1 MTATAQRPGG
11 RSARVRREV
20 LAATLRV
27 LLEEGLDAA
36 TIPAIAE
43 RSGVHHTSIYRRWKD
58 RGALIREAALSAV
71 DAAAP
76 VPDTGSLRSD
86 LIAGLDE
93 VRNLLSSPLGAVL
106 LDAARSRDDDLDE
119 LRRTYWDAR
128 LDHCAVIVDRAVARG
143 ELPAG
148 TDHRLVFELL
158 IGPIHARILL
168 SPDTLNDVETA
179 TIVDAVLN
187 GVANPH
193 DLACGPT
200 A

>member
-43 RSGVHHTSIYRRWKD
+43 RAGVHHTSIYRRWND
-58 RGALIREAALSAV
+58 RAALIREAALSAV

-76 VPDTGSLRSD
+76 VPDTGNLRSD
-86 LIAGLDE
+86 LIAGLDD
-93 VRNLLSSPLGAVL
+93 VRQLLSSPLGTVL

-119 LRRTYWDAR
+119 LRQTYWRAR
-128 LDHCAVIVDRAVARG
+128 LDQCSAVVERAVARG

-168 SPDTLNDVETA
+168 SPDTLEDVETT

-187 GVANPH
+187 GVARPV
-193 DLACGPT
+193 
-200 A
+200 

>member
-20 LAATLRV
+20 LATTLDL
-27 LLEEGLDAA
+27 LLEEGLDAT

-58 RGALIREAALSAV
+58 RAALIREAALSAV

-76 VPDTGSLRSD
+76 VPDTGNLRSD
-86 LIAGLDE
+86 LIAGLDD
-93 VRNLLSSPLGAVL
+93 VRQLLRSPLGTVL
-106 LDAARSRDDDLDE
+106 LDVARSRDDDLDE
-119 LRRTYWDAR
+119 LRQTYWRAR
-128 LDHCAVIVDRAVARG
+128 LDQCSAIVERAIARG

-148 TDHRLVFELL
+148 PDPRLVFELL
-158 IGPIHARILL
+158 IGPIHARTLL
-168 SPDTLNDVETA
+168 SPDTLEDVETT

-187 GVANPH
+187 GVAKPV
-193 DLACGPT
+193 
-200 A
+200 

>member
-1 MTATAQRPGG
+1 MKVTAQRPGG

-20 LAATLRV
+20 LAATLRM
-27 LLEEGLDAA
+27 LLEEGLNAT

-76 VPDTGSLRSD
+76 VPDTGNLRSD
-86 LIAGLDE
+86 LIAILND
-93 VRNLLSSPLGAVL
+93 VRNLLSSPLGTVL
-106 LDAARSRDDDLDE
+106 LDVARSRDDDLNE

-128 LDHCAVIVDRAVARG
+128 LDHCSAIVDRAVARG

-158 IGPIHARILL
+158 IGPLHARILL
-168 SPDTLNDVETA
+168 SPDSLNDVKTT

-187 GVANPH
+187 GVAKT
-193 DLACGPT
+193 D
-200 A
+200 

>member
-20 LAATLRV
+20 LAATLHV
-27 LLEEGLDAA
+27 LLEEGLDAT
-36 TIPAIAE
+36 TIPAIAD
-43 RSGVHHTSIYRRWKD
+43 RAGVHHTSIYRRWND
-58 RGALIREAALSAV
+58 RAALIREAALSAV

-76 VPDTGSLRSD
+76 VPDTGNLQSD
-86 LIAGLDE
+86 LIAGLDD
-93 VRNLLSSPLGAVL
+93 VRQLLSSPLGTVL
-106 LDAARSRDDDLDE
+106 LDVARSRNDDLDE
-119 LRRTYWDAR
+119 LRQTYWRAR
-128 LDHCAVIVDRAVARG
+128 LDQCSAVVERAVARG

-168 SPDTLNDVETA
+168 SPDTLDDVETT

-187 GVANPH
+187 GVARPV
-193 DLACGPT
+193 
-200 A
+200 

>member
-20 LAATLRV
+20 LATTLDL
-27 LLEEGLDAA
+27 LLEEGLDAT

-58 RGALIREAALSAV
+58 RAALIREAALSAV

-76 VPDTGSLRSD
+76 VPDTGNLRSD
-86 LIAGLDE
+86 LIAGLDD
-93 VRNLLSSPLGAVL
+93 VRQLLRSPLGTVL
-106 LDAARSRDDDLDE
+106 LDVARSRDDDLDE
-119 LRRTYWDAR
+119 LRQTYWRAR
-128 LDHCAVIVDRAVARG
+128 LDQCSAIVERAIARG

-158 IGPIHARILL
+158 IGPIHARTLL
-168 SPDTLNDVETA
+168 SPDTLEDVETT

-187 GVANPH
+187 GVAKPV
-193 DLACGPT
+193 
-200 A
+200 

>member
-1 MTATAQRPGG
+1 MCVKLDGVTATTQRPGG
-11 RSARVRREV
+11 RSARVHREV
-20 LAATLRV
+20 LAATLDI

-36 TIPAIAE
+36 TIPAIAQ

-58 RGALIREAALSAV
+58 RTALIREAALSAV

-76 VPDTGSLRSD
+76 VPDTGNLRSD

-93 VRNLLSSPLGAVL
+93 VRNLLNSQLGTLL
-106 LDAARSRDDDLDE
+106 LDVARSRGDDLDA
-119 LRRTYWDAR
+119 LRHTYWGAR
-128 LDHCAVIVDRAVARG
+128 LDHCSAIVERAISRG

-158 IGPIHARILL
+158 IGPIHARMLL
-168 SPDTLNDVETA
+168 SPDTLDEVKTT

-187 GVANPH
+187 GVA
-193 DLACGPT
+193 T
-200 A
+200 AH

>member
-11 RSARVRREV
+11 RSARVRHDV
-20 LAATLRV
+20 LAATLQV
-27 LLEEGLDAA
+27 LLEEGLDAT

-58 RGALIREAALSAV
+58 RAALIREAALSAV

-76 VPDTGSLRSD
+76 VPDTGNLRSD
-86 LIAGLDE
+86 LIAGLDD
-93 VRNLLSSPLGAVL
+93 VRRLLSSPLGTVL
-106 LDAARSRDDDLDE
+106 LDVARSHSKIQGDDLDE

-128 LDHCAVIVDRAVARG
+128 LEHCSVIVERAVARG
-143 ELPAG
+143 ELSPG

-158 IGPIHARILL
+158 IGPIHARMLL
-168 SPDTLNDVETA
+168 SQDNLDDLKTT

-187 GVANPH
+187 GVASG
-193 DLACGPT
+193 A
-200 A
+200 

>member
-1 MTATAQRPGG
+1 MTAPAQRPGG

-20 LAATLRV
+20 LATTLDL
-27 LLEEGLDAA
+27 LLEKGLDAT

-58 RGALIREAALSAV
+58 RAALIREAALSAV

-76 VPDTGSLRSD
+76 VPDTGNLRSD
-86 LIAGLDE
+86 LIAGLDD
-93 VRNLLSSPLGAVL
+93 VRQLLSSPLGTVL
-106 LDAARSRDDDLDE
+106 LDVARSRDDDLDE
-119 LRRTYWDAR
+119 LRQTYWRAR
-128 LDHCAVIVDRAVARG
+128 LDQCSAIVERAAARG

-158 IGPIHARILL
+158 IGPIHARTLL
-168 SPDTLNDVETA
+168 SPDTLEDVETT

-187 GVANPH
+187 GVAKPV
-193 DLACGPT
+193 
-200 A
+200 

>member
-20 LAATLRV
+20 LAATLHV
-27 LLEEGLDAA
+27 LLEEGLDAT
-36 TIPAIAE
+36 TIPAIAD
-43 RSGVHHTSIYRRWKD
+43 RAGVHHTSIYRRWND
-58 RGALIREAALSAV
+58 RAALIREAALSAV

-76 VPDTGSLRSD
+76 VPDTGNLRSD
-86 LIAGLDE
+86 LIAGLDD
-93 VRNLLSSPLGAVL
+93 VRQLLSSPLGTVL
-106 LDAARSRDDDLDE
+106 LDVARSRNDDLDE
-119 LRRTYWDAR
+119 LRQTYWRAR
-128 LDHCAVIVDRAVARG
+128 LDQCSAVVERAVARG

-168 SPDTLNDVETA
+168 SPDTLDDVETT

-187 GVANPH
+187 GVARPV
-193 DLACGPT
+193 
-200 A
+200 

>member
-20 LAATLRV
+20 LAATLHV
-27 LLEEGLDAA
+27 LLEEGLDAT
-36 TIPAIAE
+36 TIPAIAD
-43 RSGVHHTSIYRRWKD
+43 RAGVHHTSIYRRWND
-58 RGALIREAALSAV
+58 RAALIREAALSAV

-76 VPDTGSLRSD
+76 VPDTGNLQSD
-86 LIAGLDE
+86 LIAGLDD
-93 VRNLLSSPLGAVL
+93 VRQLLSSPLGTVL
-106 LDAARSRDDDLDE
+106 LDVARSRNDDLDE
-119 LRRTYWDAR
+119 LRQTYWRAR
-128 LDHCAVIVDRAVARG
+128 LDQCSAVVERAVARG

-168 SPDTLNDVETA
+168 SPDTLDDVETT

-187 GVANPH
+187 GVARPI
-193 DLACGPT
+193 
-200 A
+200 

>member
-20 LAATLRV
+20 LAATLHV

-36 TIPAIAE
+36 TIPAIAD
-43 RSGVHHTSIYRRWKD
+43 RAGVHHTSIYRRWND
-58 RGALIREAALSAV
+58 RAALIREAALSAV

-76 VPDTGSLRSD
+76 VPDTGNLRSD
-86 LIAGLDE
+86 LIAGLDD
-93 VRNLLSSPLGAVL
+93 VRQLLSSPLGTVL
-106 LDAARSRDDDLDE
+106 LDVARSRDDDLDE
-119 LRRTYWDAR
+119 LRQTYWRAR
-128 LDHCAVIVDRAVARG
+128 LDQCLAVVERAVARG

-168 SPDTLNDVETA
+168 SPDTLDDVETT

-187 GVANPH
+187 GVARPV
-193 DLACGPT
+193 
-200 A
+200 